1 MLEQRQG
8 YAGLW
13 LERPR
18 VQGLLLAVAGLLA
31 LMSAVALIQWPLAPL
46 TVGHLMYVPILLAAV
61 AFGMAGGTLMA
72 IAVSLLTLPAAFGL
86 TGIAMTVDPAT
97 AWLLDTCAFVI
108 FGLLSGGLIGA
119 YRQHLR
125 QVRRDVGRYSQ
136 MYTRV
141 LTSLAHIVEGR
152 DENTKGHCERVAQNA
167 MVLGR
172 ALGFSTTELETL
184 YWGALLHDLGKIVVS
199 ESILLKPGPLTEEEY
214 GEIKR
219 HPAYGAELLEAISP
233 EFQAI
238 AEAVHFHHE
247 RWDGRGYPLGLR
259 GETIPL
265 SSRIIAI
272 VDVFEALTSDR
283 PYRRPMLPVQAVDY
297 LKAEAG
303 FHFDPRLVA
312 LFEELYG
319 KGKILHAYA
328 APPDET
334 VAAVPVR
341 FTAPMLKLN

>member
-8 YAGLW
+8 YTGLW

-18 VQGLLLAVAGLLA
+18 VQGLLLAVAGLLT
-31 LMSAVALIQWPLAPL
+31 LMSAVALFQWPLAPL
-46 TVGHLMYVPILLAAV
+46 VVGHLMYVPIVLAAV

-72 IAVSLLTLPAAFGL
+72 IAASLLTLPAAFLSG
-86 TGIAMTVDPAT
+86 APRAVDPAS
-97 AWLLDTCAFVI
+97 AWLLDTCMFVV

-125 QVRRDVGRYSQ
+125 DMRREVGRYSQ

-152 DENTKGHCERVAQNA
+152 DENAKGHCERVAQNA

-172 ALGFSTTELETL
+172 ALGFSTAELETL

-199 ESILLKPGPLTEEEY
+199 ESILLKPGPLTEAEY
-214 GEIKR
+214 SEIKR
-219 HPAYGAELLEAISP
+219 HPAYGAELLASISP

-283 PYRRPMLPVQAVDY
+283 PYRRPMLPSQALDY

-303 FHFDPRLVA
+303 LHFDPRLVA
-312 LFEELYG
+312 LFEELYDSG
-319 KGKILHAYA
+319 KLLHAYEA
-328 APPDET
+328 APEET
-334 VAAVPVR
+334 ISDVPVR
-341 FTAPMLKLN
+341 FTAPVLKLN